1 MMEIA
6 MKSLKG
12 KNIIITGAASGI
24 GRLMAMRAAEEGA
37 NLAIIDINKAS
48 LNEVG
53 NELKESQGML
63 KSYVCDIS
71 DKDMVGSVSSE
82 IKKDFKNIDVLIN
95 NAGVVKGKSFL
106 DLSIEEMQK
115 TMDINFW
122 GHVYFTKQFL
132 PGMIEKKSGNIV
144 NVASSAGLLGM
155 VDLSDY
161 SASKFADVGFTET
174 LRRELKR
181 DGHKGINITCVCPYV
196 IDTGM
201 FKGFKP
207 LLLSPLVKPQT
218 AADKIIKAI
227 KKEKNYV
234 LLPYF
239 SVKGMQFLKLLPSS
253 FFDWALRVSGG
264 SEAMSSFKGRG

>member
-1 MMEIA
+1 MRLNA

-12 KNIIITGAASGI
+12 KNIIITGAANGI

-37 NLAIIDINKAS
+37 NLAIIDINRAA

-53 NELKESQGML
+53 SELKGSQGML
-63 KSYVCDIS
+63 KTYVCDIS
-71 DKDMVGSVSSE
+71 HKDMVGTVSDK
-82 IKKDFKNIDVLIN
+82 IKNDFKSIDILIN

-106 DLSIEEMQK
+106 DLSIEEMEK

-122 GHVYFTKQFL
+122 GHVYFTKHFL

-181 DGHKGINITCVCPYV
+181 DGHKGVSITCVCPYI

-207 LLLSPLVKPQT
+207 LLFSPVVKPQT
-218 AADKIIKAI
+218 AANKIIKAI
-227 KKEKNYV
+227 KKEKTYV
-234 LLPYF
+234 LLPYYNI
-239 SVKGMQFLKLLPSS
+239 KGMQFLKLFPTS
-253 FFDWALRVSGG
+253 FFDWALRVFGG
-264 SEAMSSFKGRG
+264 SKAMSSFEGRE